1 MTSPRHETPD
11 DETPDDE
18 TAIRGEIAVINALW
32 QGLDDFLSACSPAD
46 LRRPSACAAWS
57 VRDVAGHLTN
67 RAERQIASM
76 TRGRR
81 GDASPPPGFT
91 PPASNQAM
99 SAANADADIAYAQSL
114 GDNLIPEFRRL
125 YSELAALLDTFAGPE
140 WRAPCWHPRR
150 GAMTAREYV
159 SQRIQELAVHD
170 WDIRSAFDPAA
181 ALHPAAVPTLL
192 GMSAGWLRAA
202 YHPAPNPP
210 RYTARYRF
218 NLSSAAPDTAPADAI
233 AAPAN
238 AAGIVSADTATV
250 DVAAGPETAAAA
262 ISHTPDAGLHPPGAA
277 IHLTVSCPAND
288 YLLLAYGRLS
298 AERALATGRMSISGD
313 PTLLRRFEEWMQG
326 F

>member
-32 QGLDDFLSACSPAD
+32 QGLDTFLSACSPSD

-181 ALHPAAVPTLL
+181 ALHPAAVLTLL
-192 GMSAGWLRAA
+192 GMSARWLRAA
-202 YHPAPNPP
+202 YHPGANPP
-210 RYTARYRF
+210 RDTARYRF
-218 NLSSAAPDTAPADAI
+218 NLSATAPATVAGVVPADAI
-233 AAPAN
+233 AAG
-238 AAGIVSADTATV
+238 AAPADTATV
-250 DVAAGPETAAAA
+250 DVAAGSETAATA
-262 ISHTPDAGLHPPGAA
+262 ISHTPDAGLHPPGGA
-277 IHLTVSCPAND
+277 IHLTVSCSAND

-298 AERALATGRMSISGD
+298 AERALATGRISLSGD